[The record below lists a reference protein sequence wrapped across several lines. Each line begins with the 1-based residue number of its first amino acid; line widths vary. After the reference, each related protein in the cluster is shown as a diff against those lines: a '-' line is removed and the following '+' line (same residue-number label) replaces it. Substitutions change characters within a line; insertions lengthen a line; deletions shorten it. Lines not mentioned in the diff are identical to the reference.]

1 MSKYE
6 EILDNLAFL
15 LKERD
20 IIVQDL
26 TPEQVQGLEEINQK
40 YPVIEK
46 KNLPQLLKIL
56 QIILKLNIDVNKL
69 EINCLKTLEREKTK
83 LKNN

>member
-56 QIILKLNIDVNKL
+56 QIILKLKIDVNKL

>member
-40 YPVIEK
+40 YPVIDK

-56 QIILKLNIDVNKL
+56 KILLKLKIDINKL
-69 EINCLKTLEREKTK
+69 EQNCLKTLEREKNK
-83 LKNN
+83 IKE

>member
-6 EILDNLAFL
+6 EILDNLDFL
-15 LKERD
+15 LRERD
-20 IIVQDL
+20 IIIQDL
-26 TPEQVQGLEEINQK
+26 TPEQVQGLEHINQK

-56 QIILKLNIDVNKL
+56 KIILKLKIDVNKL
-69 EINCLKTLEREKTK
+69 EVNCLKTLEREKNK
-83 LKNN
+83 IKE